1 MLPERF
7 TEVRITEKVLVKR
20 AAPSGVL
27 SEEVVCCIL
36 STTGG
41 AWSGYAFG
49 PQDSDGEVSKKVMR
63 FAAVLSEVPLTDD
76 NGTEHQ
82 LWLVNGMASVRAQYL
97 KDRG

>member
-1 MLPERF
+1 M
-7 TEVRITEKVLVKR
+7 
-20 AAPSGVL
+20 
-27 SEEVVCCIL
+27 
-36 STTGG
+36 
-41 AWSGYAFG
+41 
-49 PQDSDGEVSKKVMR
+49 MR